1 MQEHRKLSKQ
11 ICGRRRHLKREAGQK
26 TLNQGEQDDRAPPGE
41 MGQNVGNE
49 RNHSRATTAIDKW
62 LDFEEKI
69 TGIETSGLD
78 TTTFV
83 KARKRLKALENI
95 PDGLTVEVLRSLPL
109 ELRAQLSTDMRRR
122 LHELDMP
129 GEWFECTADLAPTTA
144 GANTQSQNTVQW
156 QAGRLHI
163 SGLTS
168 DLEAQ
173 ITTDRLHQW
182 LPRQH
187 GSTLVPANWR
197 IVRRNTFK

>member
-1 MQEHRKLSKQ
+1 MTERLHVRWGKL
-11 ICGRRRHLKREAGQK
+11 LDMREI
-26 TLNQGEQDDRAPPGE
+26 TPEQLLR
-41 MGQNVGNE
+41 
-49 RNHSRATTAIDKW
+49 STKW

-69 TGIETSGLD
+69 TGIETWGLD

-83 KARKRLKALENI
+83 KARKRLKAKKNI

-129 GEWFECTADLAPTTA
+129 GERFECTAALAPTTA

-156 QAGRLHI
+156 QEGRLHI

-168 DLEAQ
+168 DLKAQ

-197 IVRRNTFK
+197 IVRRNTFKYLMHRAASSLVCVTPCAA